1 MPAKLK
7 RQAAEAAA
15 FDPRVVDELRA
26 IKNLMLLLLVKL
38 DSDPDE
44 IGMALGLTASRVR
57 DLISVRKVSRIA
69 RSEKSGD

>member
-7 RQAAEAAA
+7 RQAAETAA

-38 DSDPDE
+38 DSDPGE